1 MSKKIPKYQNKD
13 QTRDYEEGEDLT
25 PEILV
30 IQASASTVANKGDIT
45 NPNLLTARL
54 PRTHN
59 ADAIAIKLI
68 FLREKSS
75 RYNSHK
81 DFLSRCVQKKLV
93 PKCLEFSLE
102 PTIGNYG
109 QEFIDNL

>member
-1 MSKKIPKYQNKD
+1 M
-13 QTRDYEEGEDLT
+13 T

-30 IQASASTVANKGDIT
+30 IQASASTVAEKGDIT

-54 PRTHN
+54 PRNHN

>member
-1 MSKKIPKYQNKD
+1 M
-13 QTRDYEEGEDLT
+13 T

-30 IQASASTVANKGDIT
+30 IQASASTVADEGDII

-59 ADAIAIKLI
+59 ADAIAIKLN
-68 FLREKSS
+68 FLCKKSS
-75 RYNSHK
+75 RHNSHK
-81 DFLSRCVQKKLV
+81 GFLSRCVQKKLA
-93 PKCLEFSLE
+93 PKGLDFSLE